1 MKAIEIKTT
10 GSVGIAPLGYN
21 PTEKLFI
28 RDYKHLKIG
37 SDCPREKL
45 NIKK

>member
-21 PTEKLFI
+21 PTEKLDINGNI
-28 RDYKHLKIG
+28 RFKGKLMVIYKLLK
-37 SDCPREKL
+37 R
-45 NIKK
+45 